1 MMLDTDNLRLV
12 PFTPQQLLALIERP
26 EQFLELAGVSAD
38 AGMHVLFT
46 SGEISPAWLAT
57 LRTLEH
63 ADPWIL
69 GFAVVDR
76 EKQLV
81 VGSAGFK
88 GGPDA
93 EGAVEIAYGI
103 VPAFEGRGYATEAAR
118 ALTAYAL
125 GSGQVSLVIAHT
137 LATPN
142 ASTHV
147 LTKCGFQR
155 TGEFVDPDDGPVWR
169 WERVEGARA

>member
-1 MMLDTDNLRLV
+1 MMLDTENLRLV
-12 PFTPQQLLALIERP
+12 PFTPPQLLALIEHP
-26 EQFLELAGVSAD
+26 ERLFELAGVSAD
-38 AGMHVLFT
+38 PGMHVLFT

-63 ADPWIL
+63 ADPWTL
-69 GFAVVDR
+69 GFAVIDR
-76 EKQLV
+76 EQQLV

-103 VPAFEGRGYATEAAR
+103 VPAFEGRGYATQAAQ
-118 ALTAYAL
+118 ALTAYAV
-125 GSGQVSLVIAHT
+125 GSGLVTLVIAHT

-142 ASTHV
+142 ASTRV

-155 TGEFVDPDDGPVWR
+155 TAELIDPDDGAVWR
-169 WERVEGARA
+169 WERIGRPD

>member
-1 MMLDTDNLRLV
+1 MMLDTDDLQLV
-12 PFTPQQLLALIERP
+12 PFTPAQLLALIERP
-26 EQFLELAGVSAD
+26 EQFHELAGVSAD

-63 ADPWIL
+63 ADPWTL
-69 GFAVVDR
+69 GFAVIDR

-93 EGAVEIAYGI
+93 DGVVEIAYGI
-103 VPAFEGRGYATEAAR
+103 VPAFEGRGYATQAAQ

-125 GSGQVSLVIAHT
+125 GSGLVSLVIAHT
-137 LATPN
+137 LAASN
-142 ASTHV
+142 ASTRV

-155 TGEFVDPDDGPVWR
+155 AGEFIDPDDGMVWR
-169 WERVEGARA
+169 WEQIERTG

>member
-1 MMLDTDNLRLV
+1 MMLDTDDLRLV
-12 PFTPQQLLALIERP
+12 PFTPPQLLALIEYP
-26 EQFLELAGVSAD
+26 EQFLELAGVAAD

-63 ADPWIL
+63 ADPWTL
-69 GFAVVDR
+69 GFAVIDR
-76 EKQLV
+76 AKQLV

-93 EGAVEIAYGI
+93 EGVVEIAYGI
-103 VPAFEGRGYATEAAR
+103 VPAFEGRGYATQAAR
-118 ALTAYAL
+118 ALTAYAV
-125 GSGQVSLVIAHT
+125 GSGLVSLVIAHT

-142 ASTHV
+142 ASTRV

-155 TGEFVDPDDGPVWR
+155 TAELIDPDDGPVWR
-169 WERVEGARA
+169 WERVERPG

>member
-1 MMLDTDNLRLV
+1 MLDTTHLRLV

-26 EQFLELAGVSAD
+26 EQFVELAGVAAD

-46 SGEISPAWLAT
+46 SGEISPAWLAM
-57 LRTLEH
+57 LRTMEH
-63 ADPWIL
+63 ADPWTL
-69 GFAVVDR
+69 GFAVIDR
-76 EKQLV
+76 ERQLV

-88 GGPDA
+88 GGPDT

-103 VPAFEGRGYATEAAR
+103 VPAFEGRGYATQAAQ
-118 ALTAYAL
+118 ALTAYAV
-125 GSGQVSLVIAHT
+125 GSGLVSLVIAHT

-142 ASTHV
+142 ASTRV

-155 TGEFVDPDDGPVWR
+155 AGEFVDPDDGLVWR
-169 WERVEGARA
+169 WERVGRPG